1 MFEEAFLKVGE
12 RLGALQARVVVAL
25 ALSVVVVMLLAAS
38 AIYAWF
44 NPLALCRQQSSS
56 LFFGTAIADQ
66 GRVEAADWDRFVE
79 EVIVPRFP
87 DGFTLLAGQGAWRS
101 SRSGEVVREDSRILL
116 VLHEGDRAADR
127 ALEAIAADYKARFRQ
142 ESVLRADQ
150 CARYRF

>member
-12 RLGALQARVVVAL
+12 RLGSLQARVVAAL
-25 ALSVVVVMLLAAS
+25 VLSSVVFMLLVATAA
-38 AIYAWF
+38 YAWF

-66 GRVEAADWDRFVE
+66 GRVEAADWDRFVD

-101 SRSGEVVREDSRILL
+101 SRTGAAVREDSHILL
-116 VLHEGDRAADR
+116 VLHEGDGESDQ
-127 ALEAIAADYKARFRQ
+127 ALDAIAAEYKTRFRQ